1 MNREEMKQTIKELC
15 SIESVQAQPLPG
27 KPFGE
32 GVYRALTYFLDKAEK
47 MGFTVINY
55 DGYAGEV
62 IWQGQ
67 AAPAGSANEL
77 GILCHLD
84 VVKAGRLADWKYP
97 PFEATEADGRIY
109 ARGVLDDKGPA
120 VCILYMMKELKD
132 EGFVPQKTIRF
143 ILGCNEESG
152 WKCIEHYNSVAKL
165 PEQGFSPDGNFPI
178 VYAEKGII
186 HARYEFDCDSSL
198 VIRGGEMPNM
208 VCDYAFAASPLFGG
222 SLKEKT
228 ATLCST
234 AGLKLEGEKIE
245 SFGLCAHGST
255 PEYGKN
261 AIDPLLK
268 CLCELGLVE
277 KSVYRSLFEDFYS
290 LKSLEDESGKLTMSP
305 DIISAENGKMSVIV
319 DFRYPSKLDP
329 DEAERLIGQI
339 GKYEIM
345 GNHQKPLFVDK
356 ESELVQKLLA
366 AYNEECNAHE
376 EPIAIGGGTYARAL
390 KCGVAFGPEFPGEDA
405 PVHQPNEY
413 LSLSNLEKMS
423 NIYKKA
429 IKLLACES

>member
-1 MNREEMKQTIKELC
+1 MREEMKKTIMELC
-15 SIESVQAQPLPG
+15 SIESVQGESLPG
-27 KPFGE
+27 MPFGA
-32 GVYRALTYFLDKAEK
+32 GVNRALVYFLEKANA
-47 MGFTVINY
+47 MGFKTVNY

-62 IWQGQ
+62 IWE
-67 AAPAGSANEL
+67 GSGEKTPENEI

-97 PFEATEADGRIY
+97 PFAATEADGKIY

-120 VCILYMMKELKD
+120 VSTLYMMKELKD
-132 EGFVPQKTIRF
+132 EGYVPEKTIRF

-152 WKCIEHYNSVAKL
+152 WKCIEHYNTVATL
-165 PEQGFSPDGNFPI
+165 PEQGFSPDGNFPV

-186 HARYEFDCDSSL
+186 HARYRFDCDKSL
-198 VIRGGEMPNM
+198 VIHGGEMPNM
-208 VCDYAFAASPLFGG
+208 VCDYAYAESPVFDGACAENVKMLC
-222 SLKEKT
+222 EK
-228 ATLCST
+228 L
-234 AGLKLEGEKIE
+234 GLKLNGKKIE
-245 SFGLCAHGST
+245 SFGTSAHGST

-268 CLCELGLVE
+268 LLCELGLVE
-277 KSVYRSLFEDFYS
+277 KSVYRSLFEDLYN
-290 LKSLEDESGKLTMSP
+290 LKALEDESGKLTMSP
-305 DIISAENGKMSVIV
+305 DIIDAENGKMYIIV

-339 GKYEIM
+339 GKYTIM

-356 ESELVQKLLA
+356 NSELVKTLLA
-366 AYNEECNAHE
+366 AYNDECGVTE
-376 EPIAIGGGTYARAL
+376 QPIAIGGGTYARAL

-413 LSLSNLEKMS
+413 LSLNSLERMS
-423 NIYKKA
+423 NIYKRA
-429 IKLLACES
+429 IKDLAHMKK

>member
-15 SIESVQAQPLPG
+15 SINSVQGEPLPG

-32 GVYRALTYFLDKAEK
+32 GVYEALTYFLEKAEN
-47 MGFTVINY
+47 MGFATVNY
-55 DGYAGEV
+55 DGYVGEV
-62 IWQGQ
+62 IWKGRET
-67 AAPAGSANEL
+67 STEDDEI

-97 PFEATEADGRIY
+97 PFEATEADGKIY

-120 VCILYMMKELKD
+120 VVVLYMMKELKD
-132 EGFVPQKTIRF
+132 EGFVPSKTIRF

-152 WKCIEHYNSVAKL
+152 WKCIEHYKTVAKL
-165 PEQGFSPDGNFPI
+165 PKRGFSPDGNFPV

-186 HARYEFDCDSSL
+186 HARYEFDCDKSL
-198 VIRGGEMPNM
+198 VIHGGEMPNM
-208 VCDYAFAASPLFGG
+208 VCDYAYASSPSFENE
-222 SLKEKT
+222 LKEKT
-228 ATLCST
+228 ASLC
-234 AGLKLEGEKIE
+234 ARYGLKANGDKIE

-255 PEYGKN
+255 PECGKN

-277 KSVYRSLFEDFYS
+277 KSVYRSLFEDFYN

-305 DIISAENGKMSVIV
+305 DIIFAENGKTSVIV

-329 DEAERLIGQI
+329 EKAERLIGQI
-339 GKYEIM
+339 GKYTII

-356 ESELVQKLLA
+356 DSELVRKLLA
-366 AYNEECNAHE
+366 AYNEENGTNE
-376 EPIAIGGGTYARAL
+376 KPIAIGGGTYARAL
-390 KCGVAFGPEFPGEDA
+390 ECGVAFGPEFPGEDA

-413 LSLSNLEKMS
+413 LSLANLEKMS
-423 NIYKKA
+423 DIYKKA
-429 IKLLACES
+429 IKLLASES